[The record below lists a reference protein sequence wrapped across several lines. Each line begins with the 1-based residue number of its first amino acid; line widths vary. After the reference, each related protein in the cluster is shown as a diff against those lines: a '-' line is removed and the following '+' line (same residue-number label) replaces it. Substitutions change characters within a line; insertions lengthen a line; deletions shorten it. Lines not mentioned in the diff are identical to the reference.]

1 MQTNV
6 EKKVCL
12 LGDWGVGK
20 TSLIRRFVYDAYDD
34 RYLSTLGVKVT
45 KKNFVIKDF
54 KKKPFF
60 KLNLTLLIWDLVG
73 QRGFHYLQTSA
84 FKGTNG
90 ALIVCDV
97 TRPETIDRMEWWITS
112 IFKETNPIPVIFL
125 ANKVDLTKDS
135 VPLDINGKIE
145 GIAKKYNA
153 QFYQSSAKT
162 GLNVEDAF
170 QSIGKMVT
178 SKFFEK

>member
-6 EKKVCL
+6 EKKVCF

-34 RYLSTLGVKVT
+34 RYLSTLGVKISR
-45 KKNFVIKDF
+45 KKFVVKDF

-73 QRGFHYLQTSA
+73 QRGFQFLQASA

-90 ALIVCDV
+90 AFVVCDV
-97 TRPETIDRMEWWITS
+97 TRPETIERMEWWVSSLFAETKHIPL
-112 IFKETNPIPVIFL
+112 IFI
-125 ANKVDLTKDS
+125 ANKVDLTENS
-135 VPLDINGKIE
+135 IPEELRGKIDDMV
-145 GIAKKYNA
+145 KKHTGL
-153 QFYQSSAKT
+153 FLPSSAKT
-162 GLNVEDAF
+162 GMNVEDAF
-170 QSIGKMVT
+170 SKMGKMVT
-178 SKFFEK
+178 KKFFE